1 MPSSVSYFQIFW
13 IIVNVDVIRR
23 LFLCTMAPARSPQF
37 HSGFIAIIVFLMIK
51 YCALLIVMICT
62 KISASPFCT
71 CSLVVVF
78 FNLVHELVSAILHY
92 DCVLYSMCLR
102 RPACFLQHMYMYFL
116 FLYMHEV
123 LYFSFRVTCSTF
135 SWLNHV
141 QTHRVPQRTKI
152 IALFPMLVYMHITF
166 VMFMYAQ
173 CFIVCC
179 TTCWFSPA
187 HSSSASGLT
196 TPHSFLGWCM
206 HMYALY
212 LLLCALYCPTCWLRS
227 AHSSSASSFTTFF
240 YNMLMYMHMYAQYL
254 LLCELYCRTCWLR
267 PAYSCNA
274 PGITFFP
281 LYLRGSAP
289 AFVSIDWLHVVQ

>member
-92 DCVLYSMCLR
+92 DCVLYSTCQRRR
-102 RPACFLQHMYMYFL
+102 RPACFLQHNVHVF
-116 FLYMHEV
+116 FVFIQVH
-123 LYFSFRVTCSTF
+123 VTCSTF

-141 QTHRVPQRTKI
+141 QTHCVPQLTKI

-166 VMFMYAQ
+166 VKMFWYAQ

-179 TTCWFSPA
+179 PTCWFSPA
-187 HSSSASGLT
+187 HSSSASGFT
-196 TPHSFLGWCM
+196 TSHSFLCWCM

-240 YNMLMYMHMYAQYL
+240 YKYVDVHA
-254 LLCELYCRTCWLR
+254 
-267 PAYSCNA
+267 
-274 PGITFFP
+274 
-281 LYLRGSAP
+281 
-289 AFVSIDWLHVVQ
+289 HVCAVFIIV